1 MVFMLK
7 NKTTAQL
14 IIMLILMLS
23 FAVVATGA
31 EGGAQDSNATGSDPG
46 QEPKWYDKLDFSGDL
61 RLRYDGIIWENYYDD
76 GRRDRFRFRLRFGVE
91 SDLLDNLKVGFQ
103 LRSGNPN
110 NPISDNQSFDDS
122 LNKFKISI
130 AQAYLDWSPIKPL
143 SIIVGKFSPKNL
155 WTVSDMQYDDDV
167 VTEGAM
173 ELFTWKPGGSVKEL
187 DLNLYQFILNE
198 SGSSADS
205 YMFGG
210 QVVPVFSLG
219 KTNELAVGAGF
230 EAITNPHKVADLYFS
245 KDITIDTG
253 YVGNFVDP
261 VTRKI
266 ISKFQVGDLFFQWKN
281 TAFTNWSIKLN
292 VYLYKNF
299 GASSEMGAIL
309 PVGDGGEVLA
319 YGRGTDNDTA
329 WFGRI
334 QVGDYKKPGQVAIRF
349 SRYDSK
355 PDAIFFAYGQSDA
368 RRSSN
373 VDGYRT
379 DFRIGLPK
387 SSYINFTWYNTNWTL
402 GDDTTMNR
410 LLLDFIFPF

>member
-1 MVFMLK
+1 
-7 NKTTAQL
+7 
-14 IIMLILMLS
+14 
-23 FAVVATGA
+23 
-31 EGGAQDSNATGSDPG
+31 
-46 QEPKWYDKLDFSGDL
+46 
-61 RLRYDGIIWENYYDD
+61 
-76 GRRDRFRFRLRFGVE
+76 
-91 SDLLDNLKVGFQ
+91 

-110 NPISDNQSFDDS
+110 NPISDNQSFDDGF
-122 LNKFKISI
+122 NKFKISI
-130 AQAYLDWSPIKPL
+130 AQAYVDWSPIKPL
-143 SIIVGKFSPKNL
+143 SIIAGKFSPEKL

-173 ELFTWKPGGSVKEL
+173 ELFTWKPGGPAKAL
-187 DLNLYQFILNE
+187 DLNFYQFILNE

-210 QVVPVFSLG
+210 QVVPVFSLN

-230 EAITNPHKVADLYFS
+230 EAITNPNQVADLYFNE
-245 KDITIDTG
+245 DLVTDAG
-253 YVGNFVDP
+253 YVTNFVDP
-261 VTRKI
+261 ATQKI

-281 TAFTNWSIKLN
+281 TAFSDWPIKINL
-292 VYLYKNF
+292 YLYKNF

-309 PVGDGGEVLA
+309 PVGDGGEELV
-319 YGRGTDNDTA
+319 YGKGTDNDTA

-334 QVGDYKKPGQVAIRF
+334 QVGDYKKPGQIALRF

-355 PDAIFFAYGQSDA
+355 PDAIFFAYGQSDS

-387 SSYINFTWYNTNWTL
+387 SSYINFTWYRTNWTL

-410 LLLDFIFPF
+410 IFLDFIFPF

>member
-1 MVFMLK
+1 MFMI
-7 NKTTAQL
+7 KTLARPIIQL
-14 IIMLILMLS
+14 ILILPIAML
-23 FAVVATGA
+23 AAGA
-31 EGGAQDSNATGSDPG
+31 EAVAQDNAATNSNSK
-46 QEPKWYDKLDFSGDL
+46 QELKWYDKLDFSGDL
-61 RLRYDGIIWENYYDD
+61 RLRYDGINWENHYDN
-76 GRRDRFRFRLRFGVE
+76 GRRDRFRFRLRFGVK
-91 SDLLDNLKVGFQ
+91 SDVLDSLTVGFQ

-110 NPISDNQSFDDS
+110 NPISDNQSFDEGF
-122 LNKFKISI
+122 NKFKISI
-130 AQAYLDWSPIKPL
+130 AQAYVNWRPIKPL
-143 SIIVGKFSPKNL
+143 SITAGKFSPKNL

-173 ELFTWKPGGSVKEL
+173 ELFTWEPGGPVKEFN
-187 DLNLYQFILNE
+187 LNFYQFVLNE

-210 QVVPVFSLG
+210 QAVPIFALNR
-219 KTNELAVGAGF
+219 TNELAVGAGF
-230 EAITNPHKVADLYFS
+230 EAITNPHKVADLYFNE
-245 KDITIDTG
+245 DLTTDAG
-253 YVGNFVDP
+253 YVTNFVDP
-261 VTRKI
+261 ITRKI
-266 ISKFQVGDLFFQWKN
+266 VSKFQVGDLFFQWEN
-281 TAFTNWSIKLN
+281 TALSDWPIKIN

-309 PVGDGGEVLA
+309 PVGDGNEVLA

-334 QVGDYKKPGQVAIRF
+334 QVGDYKKPGQIALRF

-387 SSYINFTWYNTNWTL
+387 RSYINFTWYRTNWTL

-410 LLLDFIFPF
+410 IFLDFIFPF

>member
-1 MVFMLK
+1 MLTK
-7 NKTTAQL
+7 KKIAQL
-14 IIMLILMLS
+14 MPKLILMLS
-23 FAVVATGA
+23 FAVSATGA
-31 EGGAQDSNATGSDPG
+31 EAVAQDDTAKSPDPN
-46 QEPKWYDKLDFSGDL
+46 QEPKWYDKIDFSGDL
-61 RLRYDGIIWENYYDD
+61 RLRYDGINWENHYDD
-76 GRRDRFRFRLRFGVE
+76 GRRDRFRFRLRFGIE
-91 SDLLDNLKVGFQ
+91 TDILDNLSVGFQ

-110 NPISDNQSFDDS
+110 NPISDNQSFDES

-130 AQAYLDWSPIKPL
+130 AQAYADWRPIKPL
-143 SIIVGKFSPKNL
+143 SIIVGKFSPKKL

-173 ELFTWKPGGSVKEL
+173 ELFNWKPGGSVKEL
-187 DLNLYQFILNE
+187 DLNFYQFILNE

-205 YMFGG
+205 YMFGA
-210 QVVPVFSLG
+210 QVVPVFTLNT
-219 KTNELAVGAGF
+219 TNELAVGAGF
-230 EAITNPHKVADLYFS
+230 EAITNPHQVANLYFD
-245 KDITIDTG
+245 KDLTIDAG

-261 VTRKI
+261 ATRKI

-281 TAFTNWSIKLN
+281 TAFSDWPIKIN

-334 QVGDYKKPGQVAIRF
+334 QVGDYKKPGQIAIRF

-379 DFRIGLPK
+379 DFRVGLPK
-387 SSYINFTWYNTNWTL
+387 DSYINFTWYRTNWTL
-402 GDDTTMNR
+402 GADTTMNR
-410 LLLDFIFPF
+410 IFLDFIFPF

>member
-1 MVFMLK
+1 MI
-7 NKTTAQL
+7 KTLAQQ
-14 IIMLILMLS
+14 MTKLILILS
-23 FAVVATGA
+23 FTMLAAGA
-31 EGGAQDSNATGSDPG
+31 EVVAQDSTATPSDPK
-46 QEPKWYDKLDFSGDL
+46 QEPKWYDRLDFSGDL
-61 RLRYDGIIWENYYDD
+61 RLRYDGISWENHYDN

-91 SDLLDNLKVGFQ
+91 SDVLDNLTVGFE

-110 NPISDNQSFDDS
+110 NPISDNQSFDDGF
-122 LNKFKISI
+122 NKFQISI
-130 AQAYLDWSPIKPL
+130 AQAYVDWRPAKPL
-143 SIIVGKFSPKNL
+143 SIIAGKFSPEKL

-173 ELFTWKPGGSVKEL
+173 ELFTWKPGGPVKEL
-187 DLNLYQFILNE
+187 GANFYQFILNE

-210 QVVPVFSLG
+210 QVVPVFALN

-230 EAITNPHKVADLYFS
+230 EAITNPHKVAELYFNE
-245 KDITIDTG
+245 DLVTDAG
-253 YVGNFVDP
+253 YVTNFVDP
-261 VTRKI
+261 ATKKI

-281 TAFTNWSIKLN
+281 TAFSGWPIKIN
-292 VYLYKNF
+292 MYLYKNF

-309 PVGDGGEVLA
+309 PVGDGGEELV

-334 QVGDYKKPGQVAIRF
+334 QVGDYKKPGQIALRF

-373 VDGYRT
+373 VDGHRT

-387 SSYINFTWYNTNWTL
+387 SSYINFTWYRTNWTL

-410 LLLDFIFPF
+410 IFLDFIFPF